1 MNNKEKKTTLK
12 DSFLSIIK
20 KGENKELLS
29 QVDIDFLK
37 SRIELL
43 ERKTSSKGQTT
54 RQVENESYKKQIVD
68 ILATNAKDYTI
79 GELETILNLS
89 NQRITAL
96 LTQLINEENPVIGRQ
111 VIKKKAYYKYIKGIE
126 KEEEE

>member
-96 LTQLINEENPVIGRQ
+96 LTQLINEDNPVIERQ
-111 VIKKKAYYKYIKGIE
+111 VIKKKAYYKYIKGTK